1 MNVLKDLLADFAG
14 SWRLSGYPI
23 LVFGTTAEPGRVP
36 SGLLNCFK
44 HEVEFNVR
52 TFCDLCTVSWSDK
65 ATSVGSR

>member
-52 TFCDLCTVSWSDK
+52 TSHDLFTIICSDR
-65 ATSVGSR
+65 ATSVGS

>member
-36 SGLLNCFK
+36 SGLLNGFK

-52 TFCDLCTVSWSDK
+52 ASFDLFTLLGPDRV
-65 ATSVGSR
+65 TSVGS